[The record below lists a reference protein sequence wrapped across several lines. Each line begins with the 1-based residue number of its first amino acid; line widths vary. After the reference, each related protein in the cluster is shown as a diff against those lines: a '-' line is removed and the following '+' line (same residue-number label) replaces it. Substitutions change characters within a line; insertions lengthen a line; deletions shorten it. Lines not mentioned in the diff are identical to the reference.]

1 MASSM
6 VPLGGIA
13 WSFDYAVA
21 GKWLLHGLGVK
32 QLSHRQENCHA
43 APTQANS
50 RLDSEN
56 KSTTMPIARL
66 LGRKCGLAKEK
77 TQRSCR
83 SLFLPCGHTISY
95 CLQLPSFRI
104 APR

>member
-1 MASSM
+1 M

-66 LGRKCGLAKEK
+66 LGENAVSLKRKRKDRAAAFSSLVD
-77 TQRSCR
+77 TQS
-83 SLFLPCGHTISY
+83 
-95 CLQLPSFRI
+95 RI
-104 APR
+104 ASSSRRSE